1 MISLSRKFLYVCCSQ
16 VRLGYVML
24 MVMLIVM
31 LWLCL
36 CMVMVMFMLCL
47 CYVYVYV
54 YVMFMSCL
62 RSCLLLWVRALAWRS
77 GDHTEFKTRSDHW
90 MYLAN

>member
-1 MISLSRKFLYVCCSQ
+1 MLM
-16 VRLGYVML
+16 VMFML
-24 MVMLIVM
+24 IVMVMLIVM
-31 LWLCL
+31 FMLW
-36 CMVMVMFMLCL
+36 LCL

-62 RSCLLLWVRALAWRS
+62 RSCLFLSVRALALRS
-77 GDHTEFKTRSDHW
+77 GDHAEFKTRSDHW

>member
-1 MISLSRKFLYVCCSQ
+1 M
-16 VRLGYVML
+16 VMVMFIV

-36 CMVMVMFMLCL
+36 C
-47 CYVYVYV
+47 YVYVYV
-54 YVMFMSCL
+54 YVYVNVMFMSCL
-62 RSCLLLWVRALAWRS
+62 RSCLLLWVRALALRS
-77 GDHTEFKTRSDHW
+77 GDPEFKTRSDHW